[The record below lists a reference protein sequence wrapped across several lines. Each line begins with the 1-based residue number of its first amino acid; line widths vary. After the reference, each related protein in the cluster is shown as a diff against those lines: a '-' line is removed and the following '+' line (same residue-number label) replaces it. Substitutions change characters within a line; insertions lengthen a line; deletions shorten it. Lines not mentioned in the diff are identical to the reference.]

1 VLIEAEQ
8 ELVKAYMVKEFMKYK
23 DERKLFILPFYI
35 HKSVGFSL
43 KLCFWLFF
51 SSLFTTVYWRFSY

>member
-8 ELVKAYMVKEFMKYK
+8 ELVKAYMVKEFLKYK

-35 HKSVGFSL
+35 HKHM
-43 KLCFWLFF
+43 
-51 SSLFTTVYWRFSY
+51 